1 MARGPYRR
9 RPSWRRRP
17 VRAGAIIA
25 RRAGG
30 RLQGVGSG
38 GNPRRPGAR
47 GASDSER
54 VLGRTS
60 LEVVRRRR
68 DPTWCQT
75 LRDRLRELGETDQER
90 ATLLRRS
97 VDLPPGVLDSDD
109 AKAAIGRA
117 ASGQRLWPLVSVGKG
132 DAKALVS
139 AIKLDGSP
147 PKDGDVEGWKHVAA
161 VLANAMRQRETHARW
176 DAFARSVG
184 IPDGGQRSTAIEFC
198 RSMLAACDAARA
210 QSELLSSVVA
220 KAFNLEALA
229 NNPSL
234 CAALAAQ
241 IRAAAS
247 AARLA
252 TVDKERRRV
261 RSLFESKEIVPPRSF
276 SNCST
281 R

>member
-1 MARGPYRR
+1 MITSAWSFPRRPICPMRTQSRNPRGPYRR
-9 RPSWRRRP
+9 RPLWRRRP

-47 GASDSER
+47 GASHSER

-68 DPTWCQT
+68 ANPWCQT

-97 VDLPPGVLDSDD
+97 VDLPPGVLDSDEGGD
-109 AKAAIGRA
+109 RPHGVRAEAVAPSLGRQGRCEGA
-117 ASGQRLWPLVSVGKG
+117 GQR
-132 DAKALVS
+132 DKAGRF
-139 AIKLDGSP
+139 AAQGRRRRR
-147 PKDGDVEGWKHVAA
+147 VEACRRRT
-161 VLANAMRQRETHARW
+161 RQRDAPKGTRARW

-210 QSELLSSVVA
+210 RRNCCRRLL
-220 KAFNLEALA
+220 
-229 NNPSL
+229 
-234 CAALAAQ
+234 
-241 IRAAAS
+241 
-247 AARLA
+247 
-252 TVDKERRRV
+252 RRR
-261 RSLFESKEIVPPRSF
+261 
-276 SNCST
+276 ST
-281 R
+281 